1 MTIKDIEQMRNRI
14 KGDISFYIEV
24 EEQCA
29 NKLIYYKSFDNL
41 LKYVKENYNNDLTH
55 KQNNN
60 NKIVS
65 VKIWRN

>member
-1 MTIKDIEQMRNRI
+1 MTIKDIEQMSNRI
-14 KGDISFYIEV
+14 QSNMEFYIEI
-24 EEQCA
+24 EEQGST
-29 NKLIYYKSFDNL
+29 NLIYFKSFDNL
-41 LKYVKENYNNDLTH
+41 IKYVKENYNNDLTH

>member
-14 KGDISFYIEV
+14 VGDIEFYIEV
-24 EEQCA
+24 EEHGSP
-29 NKLIYYKSFDNL
+29 KLIYYKSFDNL

-55 KQNNN
+55 KQKEN
-60 NKIVS
+60 NKILS